1 MKIIDVLSGGYT
13 GVNRRPYDFGGGR
26 RVSGIRRN
34 QAVEKFGQSCERKT
48 MKEEGLLIHGN
59 EQRGNLTGFGRA
71 VKNLTER
78 NKIWLE
84 LFVC

>member
-1 MKIIDVLSGGYT
+1 MCCQVVIRALIGGHT
-13 GVNRRPYDFGGGR
+13 ISEEEGAFPEFDEIRPWK
-26 RVSGIRRN
+26 
-34 QAVEKFGQSCERKT
+34 KFGQSCERKT